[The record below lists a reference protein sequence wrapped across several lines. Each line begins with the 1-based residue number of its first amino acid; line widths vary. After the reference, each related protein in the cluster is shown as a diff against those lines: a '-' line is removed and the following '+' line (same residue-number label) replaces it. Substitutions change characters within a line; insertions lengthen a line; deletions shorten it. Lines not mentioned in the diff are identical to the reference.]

1 MQSRKRKNKY
11 SQRSKQKKTLL
22 SLTSF
27 FIRRCV
33 ISFLILTILL
43 FILLA
48 VILLVLLIKPKQSV
62 SKSVSNPNPVL
73 RWNPIGLTI
82 AGISQDNGFNSSQL
96 DNPWG
101 LALTYDLTLYI
112 ADRYNNRIQKYK
124 RNSSIGESLPNLSSA
139 TLARPANIFLDSN
152 ENLYIAD
159 GFHHRVLFWDKSTNS
174 TTTIAGTGA
183 PGNATNELNY
193 PYGITRD
200 INANILYIADHYNHR
215 IMAYSLN
222 TNSCYV
228 VATNNNSQLNLPISI
243 YFDSISRNL
252 FVSSIGSHQI
262 LQWTFQT
269 YSWQLIAGSASGTSG
284 SDSMSLN
291 GPLGFT
297 FDPMGNL
304 YVVDMYNHRIQFF
317 FVNQLNGTT
326 IAGVT
331 SESGSNS
338 TLLNHPYDVIL
349 DSQLNIYV
357 SDNQNHRVQ
366 KFLRY

>member
-1 MQSRKRKNKY
+1 M
-11 SQRSKQKKTLL
+11 
-22 SLTSF
+22 
-27 FIRRCV
+27 
-33 ISFLILTILL
+33 
-43 FILLA
+43 
-48 VILLVLLIKPKQSV
+48 
-62 SKSVSNPNPVL
+62 
-73 RWNPIGLTI
+73 TI
-82 AGISQDNGFNSSQL
+82 AGISQYNGPNSSQL

-124 RNSSIGESLPNLSSA
+124 KDSSIGETLPNLSSP
-139 TLARPANIFLDSN
+139 TLAGPANIFLDSN

-159 GFHHRVLFWDKSTNS
+159 AFHHRVLFWNKSTNS
-174 TTTIAGTGA
+174 TTKIAGTGVA
-183 PGNATNELNY
+183 GNAANQLNH

-200 INANILYIADHYNHR
+200 INANILYIADYSNHR

-243 YFDSISRNL
+243 YFDSISGTL
-252 FVSSIGSHQI
+252 FVSSIGSHQMF
-262 LQWTFQT
+262 QWIFQT
-269 YSWQLIAGSASGTSG
+269 NRWQLIAGRTSGTSG

-304 YVVDMYNHRIQFF
+304 YVVDIYNHRVQFF

-331 SESGSNS
+331 SQIGSNS
-338 TLLNHPYDVIL
+338 TLLNYPYDVIL

>member
-1 MQSRKRKNKY
+1 
-11 SQRSKQKKTLL
+11 
-22 SLTSF
+22 
-27 FIRRCV
+27 
-33 ISFLILTILL
+33 
-43 FILLA
+43 
-48 VILLVLLIKPKQSV
+48 
-62 SKSVSNPNPVL
+62 
-73 RWNPIGLTI
+73 
-82 AGISQDNGFNSSQL
+82 
-96 DNPWG
+96 
-101 LALTYDLTLYI
+101 
-112 ADRYNNRIQKYK
+112 
-124 RNSSIGESLPNLSSA
+124 
-139 TLARPANIFLDSN
+139 
-152 ENLYIAD
+152 
-159 GFHHRVLFWDKSTNS
+159 
-174 TTTIAGTGA
+174 
-183 PGNATNELNY
+183 
-193 PYGITRD
+193 
-200 INANILYIADHYNHR
+200 
-215 IMAYSLN
+215 MAYSLN

-297 FDPMGNL
+297 FDPIGNL